1 MSYMYVNSSLF
12 LFVRSIL
19 EKPWQIK
26 FTTCICRRRIYMNVC
41 GSHSFLLE
49 TYVFL
54 IHNYSKAFLTLLLQ
68 TPGPNWFSLNKMEK
82 MDFCDVSKKQSF
94 QNITIC
100 SLRPSTSGCILCLF
114 LIYGVSVAV
123 SFLVLN
129 ELYFYTWKWMA
140 IFYYGWN

>member
-1 MSYMYVNSSLF
+1 MSYMYIKSSSF

-19 EKPWQIK
+19 QKPWQIK
-26 FTTCICRRRIYMNVC
+26 FNTCICRRWVCMNVY

-49 TYVFL
+49 TYVFPT
-54 IHNYSKAFLTLLLQ
+54 HNYSAFLTLLLQ
-68 TPGPNWFSLNKMEK
+68 TSGPNWFSLNKMEK

-123 SFLVLN
+123 SSLVLN
-129 ELYFYTWKWMA
+129 ELYLYTWKWMA